1 MLRGF
6 LQLNDGKMSSSD
18 EVGDVQ
24 VKALTAS
31 PSHGSLGPGTGR
43 IPRPS
48 LSWLESRRTACGRE
62 IEVDLVRSSS
72 LEGTVRTI
80 AVVPLDEQR
89 ELTPE
94 SRPVI
99 GNDERARAFVF
110 DGSDESLDD
119 RETAIFLDG
128 PEALSDAT
136 AAAPAPEAV
145 NRELPAMVG
154 N

>member
-1 MLRGF
+1 M
-6 LQLNDGKMSSSD
+6 
-18 EVGDVQ
+18 
-24 VKALTAS
+24 
-31 PSHGSLGPGTGR
+31 
-43 IPRPS
+43 
-48 LSWLESRRTACGRE
+48 
-62 IEVDLVRSSS
+62 
-72 LEGTVRTI
+72 RTI

-99 GNDERARAFVF
+99 GNDKRARAFVF

-128 PEALSDAT
+128 SEALSDAT
-136 AAAPAPEAV
+136 AAALTPEAV
-145 NRELPAMVG
+145 IRELPAMVG